1 MSGEPSLL
9 SMLSII
15 GCQILILFFS
25 IVAHEVGH
33 GYMAYKLG
41 DPTAKRMGR
50 LTINPAK
57 HFDLVGFL
65 VFLFTLGL
73 VMIDILPIPIG
84 WAKPVLIDFRYFK
97 NPRKCMALVAVMGP
111 LMNIALAA
119 LFMMIFLI
127 LAKIS
132 FIVPGE
138 IAILVIYAIFI
149 NLLLAGL
156 NLLPIPPLDG
166 SNILAGFLP
175 WRFTMYFHKMRFLGI
190 AMIFLIIVRLGDEKL
205 NWLVKK
211 FYESFDIYFIS

>member
-1 MSGEPSLL
+1 MPNGSDLFVVL
-9 SMLSII
+9 FIV
-15 GCQILILFFS
+15 CQIFILFLS

-57 HFDLVGFL
+57 HFDPVGFL

-73 VMIDILPIPIG
+73 VYLNILPIPIG

-97 NPRKCMALVAVMGP
+97 DPRKCMALVAVMGP
-111 LMNIALAA
+111 LMNLALASF
-119 LFMMIFLI
+119 FMMLFLI
-127 LAKIS
+127 LAKIN
-132 FIVPGE
+132 FDVPG
-138 IAILVIYAIFI
+138 IIGILVIYAIFI

-175 WRFTMYFHKMRFLGI
+175 WRYTLYFHKMRFFGI
-190 AMIFLIIVRLGDEKL
+190 AMIFIIIIRLGDERL
-205 NWLVKK
+205 TWLVMK
-211 FYESFDIYFIS
+211 FYESFEKYFS